1 MMAVSYVLIPVNAT
15 SAILLA
21 VLVMRLCR
29 PLRITFMM
37 RVFAALLSVALLMQ
51 AAEHVQFIRDY
62 RPPRALTWIAVYIG
76 THGLIWS
83 AAWRVFVRRP

>member
-1 MMAVSYVLIPVNAT
+1 MIAVSYVLVPVNVV
-15 SAILLA
+15 SAMLLA

-37 RVFAALLSVALLMQ
+37 RLFAALMSVSLLLQ

-76 THGLIWS
+76 MHGLVWS